1 MKKQTLK
8 GISLLVIAVLLI
20 SQVGAT
26 QPLTAEEM
34 APAEETTEL
43 GVPYSEIPLE
53 LTPQMLDER
62 NHVRRVR
69 DEEVQE
75 NMAVFENAD
84 GTRTAYLFSEDIWYE
99 DEAGE
104 KQDYGKEL
112 VAAAESGIAYR
123 TVSGSGELHLPAT
136 LSADTPIAYEQNG
149 LKITMAPTLDR
160 VVSVPLPPAPG
171 AEAAAGKDDPMTAE
185 DGQTENSENKMEQDA
200 MVETSVQEAANAE
213 TPLQTNEIAG
223 APESESGM
231 ETSSET
237 AAEPAGQ
244 NESTAEATGYAA
256 LQGEASNG
264 TDAEEAVDGALDEDE
279 LLAEIPV
286 AAEPVYSHL
295 ADNTIV
301 QVDASRNLLEQ
312 VGDQL
317 LGARRASLQETVSAD
332 SGRTAE
338 LVSYSR
344 AFIDA
349 AVEYKCVPLLHG
361 FKNEIVLNSENNANT
376 YSFITDF
383 DGLTPQDSTG
393 YSIPLTDETGEVVSY
408 LALEELRDASGNY
421 SMENVIDIAQYADGR
436 YLVTITLDEAF
447 LDDED
452 TVYPVTAAASS
463 TGWLYHTSMDD
474 THIMQ
479 SVPTTNYYS
488 ATVMYMG
495 RWASYP
501 ARIMMQFVFTDA
513 LKSAIAP
520 ERITEAKLFLWD
532 QSSDTTRR
540 TVNVRIPTNI
550 WTASTVTWNTAPSY
564 NTGTW
569 NGIPAP
575 TSHTISG
582 DPGWWAFPYMKDVV
596 AAMLRNY
603 IDTSLSQ
610 TIHEKRGIM
619 IKLADETV
627 GLKTFRSSN
636 HSENRPNMSITYT
649 PSSTSPST
657 DNYWNINSGHPD
669 VERINCWGYSL
680 HMVIFNKPTAYYGG
694 GNGDVPISDARQFI
708 KEHTPSRY
716 YLRDCN
722 SYNSTLYEGE
732 HMISVRI
739 NSFVPRNSGAG
750 TDSIIDTYHFVVK
763 LNNGTWAHKM
773 GSYPSERIS
782 LNGNTIAN
790 AVHCWDEVHPTN
802 YYQFYFAVS
811 PSDY

>member
-1 MKKQTLK
+1 M
-8 GISLLVIAVLLI
+8 LLI

-123 TVSGSGELHLPAT
+123 TVSGSGELQLPAT

-171 AEAAAGKDDPMTAE
+171 AEAAAGIDDPLTAE
-185 DGQTENSENKMEQDA
+185 DGQTENSENILEQDA
-200 MVETSVQEAANAE
+200 MVETSVQEATNAE

-223 APESESGM
+223 DPESESGM

-244 NESTAEATGYAA
+244 NESTAEATGSAA

-279 LLAEIPV
+279 LLAEIPEV
-286 AAEPVYSHL
+286 AEPVYSHL

-513 LKSAIAP
+513 LKSAISP
-520 ERITEAKLFLWD
+520 SSITEAKLFLWD

-649 PSSTSPST
+649 VPYKGSAGAYRSRTGS
-657 DNYWNINSGHPD
+657 IC
-669 VERINCWGYSL
+669 NCWGYAIKLDQYIGPTFKFYESAPRTL
-680 HMVIFNKPTAYYGG
+680 SGSEASALIGDYPTGKSMRKINNYDSAILSNEHRIAFKIRLRTHYETSYGAYVI
-694 GNGDVPISDARQFI
+694 DD
-708 KEHTPSRY
+708 
-716 YLRDCN
+716 
-722 SYNSTLYEGE
+722 
-732 HMISVRI
+732 
-739 NSFVPRNSGAG
+739 
-750 TDSIIDTYHFVVK
+750 YHFITQH
-763 LNNGTWAHKM
+763 NNGWAHKN
-773 GSYPSERIS
+773 GSASSIDLGNITPS
-782 LNGNTIAN
+782 NN
-790 AVHCWDEVHPTN
+790 ASYWTDYVSGSDMSEM
-802 YYQFYFAVS
+802 QFYAVS
-811 PSDY
+811 